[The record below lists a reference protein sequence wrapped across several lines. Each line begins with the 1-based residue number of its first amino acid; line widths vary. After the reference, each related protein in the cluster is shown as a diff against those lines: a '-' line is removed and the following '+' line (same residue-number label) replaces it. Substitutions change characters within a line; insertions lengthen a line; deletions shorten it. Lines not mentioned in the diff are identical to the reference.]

1 LYFYEF
7 FLRLK
12 NLHENATKEKER
24 TPPVRADKTKD
35 REKYEEMLQ
44 TAVAEARAGLA
55 EGGIPIGAALFTRE
69 GTLLGKGHNRRV
81 QEGDPSAHGE
91 TDAFRKAGRQQSY
104 RDKIMV
110 TTLAPC
116 WYCSGLIR
124 QFGIGTVVVGESVN
138 FQGGIDWLRE
148 NGIEVIDLDSQE
160 CIELL
165 AKYVN
170 AHPEVWKED
179 IGED

>member
-1 LYFYEF
+1 MTITAANMETT
-7 FLRLK
+7 K
-12 NLHENATKEKER
+12 N
-24 TPPVRADKTKD
+24 
-35 REKYEEMLQ
+35 REKYEKMLQ
-44 TAVAEARAGLA
+44 TALAEARAGLA

-81 QEGDPSAHGE
+81 QDGDPSAHGE
-91 TDAFRKAGRQQSY
+91 TDAFRKAGRLRTY
-104 RDKIMV
+104 RDKIIV

-124 QFGIGTVVVGESVN
+124 QFGIATVVVAESVN

-148 NGIEVIDLDSQE
+148 NGIEVIDLHSQE

-165 AKYVN
+165 AKYIN
-170 AHPEVWKED
+170 EHPEVWKED
-179 IGED
+179 IGEE

>member
-1 LYFYEF
+1 VVTD
-7 FLRLK
+7 
-12 NLHENATKEKER
+12 A
-24 TPPVRADKTKD
+24 VKD
-35 REKYEEMLQ
+35 RRKYEAMLQ
-44 TAVAEARAGLA
+44 TALAEARAGLA

-69 GTLLGKGHNRRV
+69 GKLLGKGHNRRV

-91 TDAFRKAGRQQSY
+91 TDAFRRAGRQRTY

-124 QFGIGTVVVGESVN
+124 QFGIGMVIVGESVN

-148 NGIEVIDLDSQE
+148 NGIEVMDLHSRE
-160 CIELL
+160 CIGLL
-165 AKYVN
+165 AKYVKE
-170 AHPEVWKED
+170 HPEVWKED
-179 IGED
+179 IGEE